1 MPKERRSF
9 FERLTGS
16 MNVESNSEAGG
27 ETAQLRPNARTA
39 KEANEKNNDWA
50 EEEEGQLTIDVFQT
64 PDEIVI
70 QGFVAGVRLDD
81 LDVSITQ
88 DMLTIRGRRQRLNE
102 TTDEDYYY
110 QELYWGSFARS
121 ILLPQEVDA
130 DDAQATLKNGMLTI
144 RLKKRDKKRIQ
155 KLRVKHE

>member
-70 QGFVAGVRLDD
+70 QGFVAGGRLDG
-81 LDVSITQ
+81 LDVFITQ
-88 DMLTIRGRRQRLNE
+88 DMLTIRGRSHRPNAN
-102 TTDEDYYY
+102 TT
-110 QELYWGSFARS
+110 Q
-121 ILLPQEVDA
+121 
-130 DDAQATLKNGMLTI
+130 
-144 RLKKRDKKRIQ
+144 
-155 KLRVKHE
+155 